1 MVEND
6 SMLEMYLFESSML
19 LDQLDEILLQSEK
32 NGSLSAE
39 NINEIFRIM
48 HTIKGSSAMMEFDL
62 LSHVSHRLE
71 DLFYYIRENGVRDG
85 YFQDVM
91 DLVLEVSDFLK
102 TEMEKIRNSQEL
114 DTEKDSLI
122 EQISQL
128 LEQMKGETPAPAK
141 GTSGSGIKGKD
152 DISVPGQKEPGV
164 PAKEEPS
171 DKSSDK
177 LSAGESGQTD
187 KGPTDGNT
195 YHLRV
200 HFCQDC
206 QMENVRAFLLVN
218 KLDSLG
224 KVLRTVP
231 EDLHTDQNASSYIA
245 KNGFYCS
252 VSTSA
257 SPEEIEIAAKNVSSV
272 EEVEFINGFP
282 FDGETESPT
291 EEGQKPQGASDPE
304 SQSSPSDPGK
314 PDDSIDSIGSY
325 GSADSGNAKG
335 KPASS
340 DSGSKSN
347 GAKQNLI
354 AVDLNKLDT
363 LMDLVGEIVITES
376 MVSGSP
382 DLEGL
387 NLESFNKATR
397 QLRKLT
403 DELQDIVMSIRMVPV
418 ASTFQKMHRIVRDMN
433 KKLDRDVELIL
444 MGESTEVDKT
454 IIDGIYEP
462 LLHLVRNAMD
472 HGIEDKETR
481 LANQKDPNGRIILSA
496 QNVGGEIII
505 TVSDDGKGLDPIQ
518 ILEKA
523 KNRNLLTKPENEYTE
538 KEIFN
543 LLTLPGFSTKDAV
556 TEYSG
561 RGVGLDVVKK
571 NIEKLGGT
579 ITIES
584 QRNVGTT
591 VFIKIPLTLAIVSSM
606 EIQVGEEIFAIPIA
620 NIRESF
626 KATVDQVFTDPD
638 NNEMIMLRGTPY
650 PVIRLNR
657 VYNIADGFEN
667 IEDGVF
673 LLAESSE
680 GTACL
685 FADEILGKHQVVV
698 KPLPAYLSRFN
709 VSSMGISGCTILGN
723 GNISLI
729 LDVQGILK
737 QY

>member
-114 DTEKDSLI
+114 DTENDSLI
-122 EQISQL
+122 ERISQL
-128 LEQMKGETPAPAK
+128 LKQMKGEDEPA
-141 GTSGSGIKGKD
+141 
-152 DISVPGQKEPGV
+152 VPMQEELS
-164 PAKEEPS
+164 EEPS
-171 DKSSDK
+171 EEPSIEVSSE
-177 LSAGESGQTD
+177 ESVQTEEEPQE
-187 KGPTDGNT
+187 GAT
-195 YHLRV
+195 YYLHVR
-200 HFCQDC
+200 FSSDC

-224 KVLRTVP
+224 KVIRTLP
-231 EDLHTDQNASSYIA
+231 EDLNTDQGASEFIT
-245 KNGFYCS
+245 KKGFYCS
-252 VSTSA
+252 LSSSA
-257 SPEEIEIAAKNVSSV
+257 SPEEIEKAAKGVSSV
-272 EEVEFINGFP
+272 EQVDFVDGFP
-282 FDGETESPT
+282 FDEGTDSANKNTEKCQS
-291 EEGQKPQGASDPE
+291 ESAS
-304 SQSSPSDPGK
+304 QNKSDS
-314 PDDSIDSIGSY
+314 DDTNSLND
-325 GSADSGNAKG
+325 SADAKDSKG
-335 KPASS
+335 KTPSS
-340 DSGSKSN
+340 DSASKANGS
-347 GAKQNLI
+347 KQNLI
-354 AVDLNKLDT
+354 AVDLNKLDA

-376 MVSGSP
+376 MVSGSA

-387 NLESFNKATR
+387 SLENFDKATR

-433 KKLDRDVELIL
+433 KKLNRDVELIL

-454 IIDGIYEP
+454 IIDGIVDP
-462 LLHLVRNAMD
+462 LMHLVRNAMD

-481 LANQKDPNGRIILSA
+481 IASQKDPNGRIILSA

-505 TVSDDGKGLDPIQ
+505 TISDDGKGLDPIQ

-523 KNRNLLTKPENEYTE
+523 KSRNLLSKPENEYTE

-626 KATVDQVFTDPD
+626 KATADQVFTDPD

-657 VYNIADGFEN
+657 VYNIEDGFEN
-667 IEDGVF
+667 VEDGVF

>member
-1 MVEND
+1 
-6 SMLEMYLFESSML
+6 
-19 LDQLDEILLQSEK
+19 
-32 NGSLSAE
+32 
-39 NINEIFRIM
+39 
-48 HTIKGSSAMMEFDL
+48 
-62 LSHVSHRLE
+62 
-71 DLFYYIRENGVRDG
+71 
-85 YFQDVM
+85 
-91 DLVLEVSDFLK
+91 
-102 TEMEKIRNSQEL
+102 
-114 DTEKDSLI
+114 
-122 EQISQL
+122 
-128 LEQMKGETPAPAK
+128 
-141 GTSGSGIKGKD
+141 
-152 DISVPGQKEPGV
+152 
-164 PAKEEPS
+164 
-171 DKSSDK
+171 
-177 LSAGESGQTD
+177 
-187 KGPTDGNT
+187 
-195 YHLRV
+195 
-200 HFCQDC
+200 
-206 QMENVRAFLLVN
+206 MENVRAFLLVN

-224 KVLRTVP
+224 KVIRTLP
-231 EDLHTDQNASSYIA
+231 EDLNTDQGASEFIT
-245 KNGFYCS
+245 KKGFYCS
-252 VSTSA
+252 LSSSA
-257 SPEEIEIAAKNVSSV
+257 SPEEIEKAAKGVSSV
-272 EEVEFINGFP
+272 EQVDFVDSFP
-282 FDGETESPT
+282 FDEGTDSANKNTEKCQS
-291 EEGQKPQGASDPE
+291 ESAS
-304 SQSSPSDPGK
+304 QNKSDS
-314 PDDSIDSIGSY
+314 DDTNSLND
-325 GSADSGNAKG
+325 SADAKDSKG
-335 KPASS
+335 KTPSS
-340 DSGSKSN
+340 DSASKANGS
-347 GAKQNLI
+347 KQNLI
-354 AVDLNKLDT
+354 AVDLNKLDA

-376 MVSGSP
+376 MVSGSA

-387 NLESFNKATR
+387 SLENFDKATR

-433 KKLDRDVELIL
+433 KKLNRDVELIL

-454 IIDGIYEP
+454 IIDGIVDP
-462 LLHLVRNAMD
+462 LMHLVRNAMD

-481 LANQKDPNGRIILSA
+481 IASQKDPNGRIILSA

-523 KNRNLLTKPENEYTE
+523 KSRNLLSKPENEYTE

-626 KATVDQVFTDPD
+626 KATADQVFTDPD

-657 VYNIADGFEN
+657 VYNIEDGFEN
-667 IEDGVF
+667 VEDGVF